1 MTLRNYE
8 RVNLTSP
15 ELREFEYRIE
25 ETFRPITTSTII
37 DGRLISDIDLAS
49 GTVSKIAHKL
59 GRKLQ
64 GWVIVG
70 KGAAQHVYDN
80 NSGQSDLDEYIHLTA
95 GGTVTVNVW
104 VF

>member
-15 ELREFEYRIE
+15 ELRE

-70 KGAAQHVYDN
+70 KGAAQYVYDN